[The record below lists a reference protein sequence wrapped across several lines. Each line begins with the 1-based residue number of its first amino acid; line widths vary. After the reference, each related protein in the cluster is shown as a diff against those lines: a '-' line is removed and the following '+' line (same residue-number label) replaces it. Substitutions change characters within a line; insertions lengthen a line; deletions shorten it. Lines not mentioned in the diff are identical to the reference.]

1 MNIESLAL
9 FVEVMHKRS
18 FTEIAKAHGIAPSSV
33 SRTITTL
40 ESDIGI
46 RLFQRTTRKV
56 MPTEAGMLYF
66 ERISLILDELAAAQ
80 QIAADLSNTP
90 KGKLRVTAPTVFGEM
105 HIVPLL
111 PELANQYPDLHIEL
125 DLNDAYIDLVEE
137 RVDIAIRIGTLQN
150 SSYIARKLADM
161 TFYITASQTYIDEFG
176 KPETPNQLEEHNC
189 LLFPRAGHNL
199 NWTFKNTNQST
210 TEVPIQGKHLITN
223 SNAIRQC
230 TLAGMGIS
238 LLPDWL
244 IKQDVASG
252 QLIKLF
258 NEYKVTATDYEASV
272 WLVYPSREYLP
283 LKVHAFNDFLFERFT
298 QKTDR

>member
-1 MNIESLAL
+1 MNIESLKL
-9 FVEVMHKRS
+9 FIEVMHKRS
-18 FTEIAKAHGIAPSSV
+18 FTEIAKARGIAPSSV

-66 ERISLILDELAAAQ
+66 ERISLVLDELAAAQ

-137 RVDIAIRIGTLQN
+137 RVDIAIRIGSLQN

-161 TFYITASQTYIDEFG
+161 AFYITASQAYIDKYD
-176 KPETPNQLEEHNC
+176 KPEIPDQLKEHNC

-199 NWTFKNTNQST
+199 NWTFKNADQST
-210 TEVPIQGKHLITN
+210 IEVPIQGKYLITN

-244 IKQDVASG
+244 IKQDIVSG
-252 QLIKLF
+252 HLIKLF
-258 NEYKVTATDYEASV
+258 NKYDVTATDYEGSV

-283 LKVHAFNDFLFERFT
+283 LKVRAFNDFLFERFT
-298 QKTDR
+298 QKTDM